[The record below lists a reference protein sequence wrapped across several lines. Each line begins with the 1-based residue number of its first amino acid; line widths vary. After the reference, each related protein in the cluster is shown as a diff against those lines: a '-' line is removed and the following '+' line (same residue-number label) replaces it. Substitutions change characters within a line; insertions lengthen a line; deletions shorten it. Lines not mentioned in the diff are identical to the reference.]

1 MLLEKEFWRSFWQRP
16 GEWGAHALLKKAAR
30 KPKNLLKSKDRGK
43 LRKKNETY
51 CLAFFG
57 LWGRDNTKNIYQKI
71 NSQ

>member
-43 LRKKNETY
+43 LRKKMKPIV
-51 CLAFFG
+51 G
-57 LWGRDNTKNIYQKI
+57 LFWPLGTGQYKKTFTKK
-71 NSQ
+71 